1 MNESDITTPSKL
13 FQEVTLDAAATGV
26 DTGVDYLIRLT
37 GSCPEDMKY
46 SITGTDKF
54 KSHFANIFEYFKFVK
69 DTLVEVI
76 FSQKRSLDYN
86 GFYNAFLM
94 RQLSEEEFIKIAEK
108 YTYQPKTIDINV
120 LTSKVTILF
129 NLTQIDYSTSELAD
143 IFQCTGSNVTE
154 AIQFIGNN
162 NYLREPQ

>member
-13 FQEVTLDAAATGV
+13 FQEVTLDAAATR
-26 DTGVDYLIRLT
+26 VDYLIRLT

-46 SITGTDKF
+46 SVTGTDKL
-54 KSHFANIFEYFKFVK
+54 KSHFANIFEHFKFVK

-94 RQLSEEEFIKIAEK
+94 RQLSEEEFINIAGK

-120 LTSKVTILF
+120 LASKVNILF
-129 NLTQIDYSTSELAD
+129 NLTQIDYSASELAD
-143 IFQCTGSNVTE
+143 IFQCTGSNVNE

-162 NYLREPQ
+162 DYLRERQ